1 MTNIKTHQFAVRKNR
16 LNATIDLLR
25 KITTYFSIH
34 LKFQAP
40 LSKCTLPSSSSL
52 SSPLLPASRRFL
64 TSMSARP
71 ALPTCSCT
79 RLVAPMTAPVN
90 SSRRTK
96 SRTSLLAR
104 MSTVAPSSR
113 PNSRSILSPTAAAVS
128 VHHLRAITGTLA
140 SYCSKNS
147 RLTPFLL
154 QFVSTVNLTALK
166 PVPMPISMISVAPQ
180 LLMTATP
187 RLSDPSKL
195 LVKLAALSPPHCN
208 DEIKG
213 SFGGLGFGVGGKEWV
228 HSFSDTRGFVIGFLS
243 LLLVVAFV
251 IS

>member
-1 MTNIKTHQFAVRKNR
+1 LTNIKTHQFAVRKNR

-64 TSMSARP
+64 TSMSARL

-79 RLVAPMTAPVN
+79 HPVAPMTAPVN

-96 SRTSLLAR
+96 FRTSLLAR
-104 MSTVAPSSR
+104 TSTVAPSSR

-128 VHHLRAITGTLA
+128 FHHPEAITVALA
-140 SYCSKNS
+140 SCCSKNA
-147 RLTPFLL
+147 RLTSFLL

-166 PVPMPISMISVAPQ
+166 LVPMPISMTSVAPQ
-180 LLMTATP
+180 PPMTATP
-187 RLSDPSKL
+187 RLLGRLKSS
-195 LVKLAALSPPHCN
+195 VKLAVLPISHC
-208 DEIKG
+208 KG
-213 SFGGLGFGVGGKEWV
+213 NMGVEGFSGRLRFGVGGM
-228 HSFSDTRGFVIGFLS
+228 GMGP
-243 LLLVVAFV
+243 LVFGYLRVRKRFPV
-251 IS
+251 TPF

>member
-1 MTNIKTHQFAVRKNR
+1 MSPSVDEYKNPPVRSEKDR
-16 LNATIDLLR
+16 LKSTTALLR

-34 LKFQAP
+34 LKYQAP

-79 RLVAPMTAPVN
+79 RPVAPMTAPVN
-90 SSRRTK
+90 LSRRTK
-96 SRTSLLAR
+96 FRTSLLAR
-104 MSTVAPSSR
+104 ISTVAPSSR

-166 PVPMPISMISVAPQ
+166 PVPMPISMTSVAPQ
-180 LLMTATP
+180 PPMIATLRLLG
-187 RLSDPSKL
+187 RLKSS
-195 LVKLAALSPPHCN
+195 VKLAVLPISHC
-208 DEIKG
+208 KG
-213 SFGGLGFGVGGKEWV
+213 NMGVEGFSGRLRFGVGGMGMGSLV
-228 HSFSDTRGFVIGFLS
+228 SDI
-243 LLLVVAFV
+243 
-251 IS
+251 